1 VQDAGVLLDCAE
13 QVVGGGDVQ
22 FDQALVLALAD

>member
-13 QVVGGGDVQ
+13 QVGGGDVQ